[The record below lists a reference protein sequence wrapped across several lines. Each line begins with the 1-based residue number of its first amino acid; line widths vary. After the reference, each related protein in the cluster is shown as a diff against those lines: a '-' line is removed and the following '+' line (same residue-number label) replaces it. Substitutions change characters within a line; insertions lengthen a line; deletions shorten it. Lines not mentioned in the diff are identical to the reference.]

1 MNFLYSPS
9 SKGLVMS
16 YLDLNGKSDTW
27 SLSLLFNNIIKI
39 NGDPSNGHLGEHL
52 LSNQI
57 FTEGTERG
65 VGDSEVRKTP
75 SLTLVS

>member
-1 MNFLYSPS
+1 MDILESTYS
-9 SKGLVMS
+9 
-16 YLDLNGKSDTW
+16 
-27 SLSLLFNNIIKI
+27 
-39 NGDPSNGHLGEHL
+39 
-52 LSNQI
+52 LSNQV